1 MKEIKRG
8 AEREEGREQQ
18 AIEREVKRKAYKERE
33 VERERETQSYIQESQ
48 YYLSL
53 MINAQN

>member
-8 AEREEGREQQ
+8 AEREGGREQQ

-33 VERERETQSYIQESQ
+33 REGKREKHKATFKKVIIISV
-48 YYLSL
+48 
-53 MINAQN
+53 